1 MNQAAN
7 RIVIMAGGTGGHIMP
22 GLAVG
27 HLLRAQGWQVWWL
40 GHPER
45 MEGEMVPEHGFE
57 LLPLEFAGL
66 RGKGIGALLR
76 LPFRLLSA
84 CRQARHAFQQ
94 VQPQVVLGMGGY
106 VTVPGGLMARW
117 MKIPLVVHEQNA
129 IGGTANRL
137 LARLARRRLVG
148 FPGALPGAV
157 MVGNPVR
164 AAFKA
169 LGAPESRYARRQGPL
184 QLLVLGGSLGA
195 RPLNQIIP
203 EALASIK
210 PEQRPVVVHQTGAQ
224 HIDDVQQSYAE
235 LGVEAQCVP
244 FIKDVAQAM
253 AQADIVICRAGAMTV
268 AEVATAGVAALF
280 VPLPHAIDDHQTANA
295 RYLAD
300 CQAAWLQPQGSLTS
314 QWLGKWL
321 RERSREELAE
331 VATRAYEHA
340 YREATEKIAHA
351 CIEVA
356 QEAA

>member
-1 MNQAAN
+1 MTQSTH

-45 MEGEMVPEHGFE
+45 MEGDMVPEHGFE
-57 LLPLEFAGL
+57 LLPLEFSGL
-66 RGKGIGALLR
+66 RGKGLGALLK
-76 LPFRLLSA
+76 LPFRLFA
-84 CRQARHAFQQ
+84 AGKQARRAFQR
-94 VQPQVVLGMGGY
+94 VRPQVVLGMGGY

-169 LGAPESRYARRQGPL
+169 LEAPKSRYARRNGPL
-184 QLLVLGGSLGA
+184 SVLVLGGSLGA
-195 RPLNQIIP
+195 RPLNQVIP
-203 EALASIK
+203 EALGSI
-210 PEQRPVVVHQTGAQ
+210 RPAERPSILHQTGAQ
-224 HIDDVQQSYAE
+224 HLDDVQNHYAQ
-235 LGVEAQCVP
+235 LGVDAECVA
-244 FIKDVAQAM
+244 FIEDVAQAM

-295 RYLAD
+295 RFLAD
-300 CQAAWLQPQGSLTS
+300 CDAAWLQPQSSLTS
-314 QWLGKWL
+314 QWLSKWL
-321 RERSREELAE
+321 RERQRDELAE

-340 YREATEKIAHA
+340 YKEATERIAHA
-351 CIEVA
+351 CSEVA